1 MRSGMKE
8 NIEMDLNVDQVQFTT
23 TIILLPIQ
31 EISKGTYLTVKVM
44 LWKMARRLMHNLKMV
59 SILKDYY
66 DSYYLFYVLFTLI
79 VLFFN

>member
-1 MRSGMKE
+1 MKG

-31 EISKGTYLTVKVM
+31 EISKETYLTVKVM
-44 LWKMARRLMHNLKMV
+44 LWKMARRLMLNLKMV
-59 SILKDYY
+59 SILKDYN